1 MSVPQRYFT
10 DEQIAFIRDRVE
22 RGIKNKD
29 LFDEFKE
36 TFNEPLSECIFWKVK
51 RRNGIENKTATVA
64 SFTEEEKEFVL
75 ELVNRMIP
83 QRRIVELF
91 NEEFQKSI
99 GQTQLRRMM
108 MRSGIDSVRKERI
121 AKPIGYEF
129 YSRYYDCM
137 VVKVSME
144 RQGWKLK
151 QNLVWGQMNGKP
163 LPKNNVVVF
172 LDGNRKNYDPSNLFA
187 VPLYVVGNVEK
198 WNMHSE
204 SPEIYK
210 TALRYGELYFAM
222 MREAPQI
229 MDRAKRSGII

>member
-22 RGIKNKD
+22 QGVKNKD
-29 LFDEFKE
+29 LFDEFEE

-51 RRNGIENKTATVA
+51 RRNGIKNKTIVAA
-64 SFTEEEKEFVL
+64 SFTEEEKDFVL
-75 ELVNRMIP
+75 DLVSRMIP
-83 QRRIVELF
+83 QRRIVDLYNVRF
-91 NEEFQKSI
+91 NKNI

-108 MRSGIDSVRKERI
+108 GRSGIESARKERI
-121 AKPIGYEF
+121 AKPIGYEY

-151 QNLVWGQMNGKP
+151 QNLVWEQTHDKK
-163 LPKNNVVVF
+163 LPKNHVVVF
-172 LDGNRKNYDPSNLFA
+172 LDGNRKNYNPSNLFA
-187 VPLYVVGNVEK
+187 VPLNVVGNVEK

-210 TALRYGELYFAM
+210 TALRYGELYFVM

>member
-1 MSVPQRYFT
+1 MSAPKRYFT
-10 DEQIAFIRDRVE
+10 DEQIAFIWDRVE
-22 RGIKNKD
+22 CGVKNKD
-29 LFDEFKE
+29 LFDEFQA

-51 RRNGIENKTATVA
+51 QRNGIQNKTIMAA
-64 SFTEEEKEFVL
+64 HFTEEEKDFVL
-75 ELVNRMIP
+75 DLVNRMIP
-83 QRRIVELF
+83 QRRIVDLYNGRF
-91 NEEFQKSI
+91 NKSI

-108 MRSGIDSVRKERI
+108 ERSGIKSARKERI
-121 AKPIGYEF
+121 AKPIGYEY

-144 RQGWKLK
+144 RKGWKLK
-151 QNLVWGQMNGKP
+151 QNLVWEQTHENK
-163 LPKNNVVVF
+163 LPKNHVVVF
-172 LDGNRKNYDPSNLFA
+172 LDGNRKNYNPSNLFA
-187 VPLYVVGNVEK
+187 VSLNVVGNVEK